1 MRLNKTLLSV
11 LLGSLLIGP
20 AFAAQT
26 PAELPPYGADKPL
39 PVPAITKTT
48 LPNGMEVWV
57 VPRDGLP
64 RVDAVLVLRNAGL
77 AADTSPGF
85 AGMLASTLTEGS
97 ARRDSLAIAQAA
109 QGMGGGVS
117 AFANNDGIGVSGN
130 ALASNAAELFALLAE
145 VALTPTFPEA
155 EVTLAKANAL
165 QGLKAAEAQPSFRA
179 NRAFLHTTFG
189 DHPYARTQNTESS
202 IAAVTPEALRAA
214 HAQRFR
220 PDRALLVVT
229 GKISAREA
237 QRLARSAF
245 GSWRASGQ
253 PLPDTPA
260 ARGEAS
266 PQFVLLPRPESVQS
280 TVRVGR
286 PALAADAAEAIPLQL
301 AGTILGGGMTSRLF
315 QNLREDKGYTYGAY
329 AGVGRFRV
337 GGNVQ
342 SSADVRNEVTGAALT
357 ELMGELRRIGS
368 EPVPAAELEANKRYM
383 VGGYLIS
390 NQLQGSVAGSLAGN
404 WLVGLPS
411 EYLGEFV
418 PKVRAVTPEQL
429 QAAAARW
436 FDPATQSIIV
446 VGDEAAISEQLKPF
460 GDFKVQQD

>member
-1 MRLNKTLLSV
+1 MRLNKTLLS
-11 LLGSLLIGP
+11 LLLAGLVAGP
-20 AFAAQT
+20 ALAAQP
-26 PAELPPYGADKPL
+26 PADLPPYGADKPL

-48 LPNGMEVWV
+48 LSNGMEVWV
-57 VPRDGLP
+57 VPREGLP
-64 RVDAVLVLRNAGL
+64 RVDAVLVVRNAGL

-85 AGMLASTLTEGS
+85 AGMLAGTLTEGS

-109 QGMGGGVS
+109 QGMGGAVS
-117 AFANNDGIGVSGN
+117 AFANNDGIGVSAN
-130 ALASNAAELFALLAE
+130 ALASHAADMIALLAE
-145 VALTPTFPEA
+145 VARTPAFPDG
-155 EVTLAKANAL
+155 EVALAKGNAL
-165 QGLKAAEAQPSFRA
+165 QALKANEAQPGFRA
-179 NRAFLHTTFG
+179 GRAFLPVVFG
-189 DHPYARTQNTESS
+189 EHPYARTQSTEAS
-202 IAAVTPEALRAA
+202 ITAVTPEQLRAA

-220 PDRALLVVT
+220 PDRALLVIT
-229 GKISAREA
+229 GRIGTREA
-237 QRLARSAF
+237 QRLAREAF
-245 GSWRASGQ
+245 SDWRATGQ
-253 PLPDTPA
+253 PLADTPR
-260 ARGEAS
+260 ARGEAA
-266 PQFVLLPRPESVQS
+266 PQFVLLPRAESVQS

-329 AGVGRFRV
+329 SGVGRFRA
-337 GGNVQ
+337 GGTVQ

-368 EPVPAAELEANKRYM
+368 EPVPAEELEANKRYM

-390 NQLQGSVAGSLAGN
+390 NQLQGAVAGTLAGN

-418 PKVRAVTPEQL
+418 PKVRAVTAEQL

-446 VGDEAAISEQLKPF
+446 VGDQAAIAEQLKPF
-460 GDFKVQQD
+460 GQFRVQQD